1 MMYEQILVRELPE
14 WLRHLIRK
22 QLSQRMSRPE
32 VEALMKGSLADVDK
46 ILGKKKSYED
56 LIPMEKAKFLI
67 KQFCWN
73 EYSSQPDFSDISNI
87 PIAYTEDD
95 ECEPIQVYADLNN
108 YRIYITLSH
117 KEIKSYDYGS
127 LDELIDK
134 ELETLDF
141 NLLVSDGFDYRKE

>member
-22 QLSQRMSRPE
+22 QLSNRLSRPE

-46 ILGKKKSYED
+46 ILGKKKGYEE

-73 EYSSQPDFSDISNI
+73 EYQSHPDFSDISNI

-95 ECEPIQVYADLNN
+95 EGEPIEVYADLSNFRL
-108 YRIYITLSH
+108 YVTLSH
-117 KEIKSYDYGS
+117 KEIKSYDYSS
-127 LDELIDK
+127 LEELIDK
-134 ELETLDF
+134 ELKSLDF
-141 NLLVSDGFDYRKE
+141 DFLVSDGFNFGKE